1 MENLNNIGE
10 IEIGTFGV
18 DINSILE
25 VREGGEYAYKSIYLD
40 PKFNWEIKVDDL
52 GVTCLIPT
60 KKK

>member
-1 MENLNNIGE
+1 MENLNVVGE

-52 GVTCLIPT
+52 GELCLIPT
-60 KKK
+60 KN